1 MLGIFYNYRGWQG
14 TNHPDGHFKWLYI
27 SRILID
33 SLDTNS
39 SQPEALPRYDASEHI
54 PGDFSLCQYPPENAE
69 HPRHESPDIQTSLSR
84 KNMAPALRR
93 KHWFCVI
100 FTHRL
105 DT

>member
-54 PGDFSLCQYPPENAE
+54 PGDFSLCQYLPENAE
-69 HPRHESPDIQTSLSR
+69 HPRHESPDIWARYLSDEGNAAPEGSESTQTVDS
-84 KNMAPALRR
+84 A
-93 KHWFCVI
+93 
-100 FTHRL
+100 
-105 DT
+105 